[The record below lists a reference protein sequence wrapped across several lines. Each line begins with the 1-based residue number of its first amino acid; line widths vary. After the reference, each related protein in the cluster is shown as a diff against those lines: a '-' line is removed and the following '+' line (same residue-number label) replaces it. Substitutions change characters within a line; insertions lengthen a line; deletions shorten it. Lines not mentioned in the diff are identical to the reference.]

1 MIEIATEK
9 EIEYILTFAGQSAS
23 EGAQMKITQ
32 EQALE
37 LLTPIIRRGATYL
50 VTKEEDGSISGWV
63 LLAQNMDVFSAK
75 EYGFIY
81 EIFVLPE
88 HRGKGLST
96 KLINEGKSY
105 LKEKGFEEVRLN
117 VFATNF
123 AKKIYEKMGFT
134 EVNCIMKSS
143 L

>member
-1 MIEIATEK
+1 MIEIATEE
-9 EIEYILTFAGQSAS
+9 EIEFILSHAGQSAS
-23 EGAQMKITQ
+23 EGAQMTITQ

-37 LLTPIIRRGATYL
+37 LLAPIVNRGASYL
-50 VTKEEDGSISGWV
+50 VSKEEGAITGWI
-63 LLAQNMDVFSAK
+63 LLAQNMDYFSAK

-81 EIFVLPE
+81 EIFILPE

-96 KLINEGKSY
+96 KLINEGKAF
-105 LKEKGFEEVRLN
+105 LKDKGFDEVRLN
-117 VFATNF
+117 VFSTNF

>member
-1 MIEIATEK
+1 MIEIATEE
-9 EIEYILTFAGQSAS
+9 EIKFIFSYAGLSAS
-23 EGAQMKITQ
+23 EGAQMTITQ

-37 LLTPIIRRGATYL
+37 LLAPIVNRGATYL
-50 VTKEEDGSISGWV
+50 VSKEEGSITGWI
-63 LLAQNMDVFSAK
+63 LLAQNMDYFSAK

-96 KLINEGKSY
+96 KLINEGKAF
-105 LKEKGFEEVRLN
+105 LKNKGFDEVRLN
-117 VFATNF
+117 VFSTNF